1 MRKTMALALGSVLA
15 VAIVLAR
22 LHYAVWEEDIPNPY
36 ASTHLAIALSSG
48 VVGVWFAWRRPDQ
61 AIGWVILAAGM
72 TGGWMYAAQPLLV
85 EMYIADAP
93 DWVLERVPWLIVWPW
108 FVARSLLLIVAPSL
122 VIGDTLRRARR
133 TVMWSGVVV
142 TAVWCIGQFIMA
154 YGQPMGSTDDSSTP
168 GRRFAADMAN
178 WAQRGQW
185 IAGLLAIGL
194 LVVAG
199 IMLNGSTVRRQ
210 TRLFVLGAAALSFV
224 GVGELGR
231 EIVPNWYWPGDRWE
245 QITSALL
252 PVSLAMAA
260 FFDHLLDVRV
270 VVRRFVVYAGLAALG
285 AAVYLAALTLGSE
298 YFSASD
304 RTARLL
310 STVALALA
318 LIPAHSW
325 MQQWAQRHIY
335 GQSNRPDLVLRDVG
349 VRLAQATGARE
360 ALNAMVSQIAQAML
374 LPYVAI
380 ELGAAELA
388 KPITV
393 EAGERTVDIEEFPLA
408 FAGTTLGR
416 LIVGQRSPSEPLRE
430 REREV
435 LAQLAGQAGVVARDV
450 FLEAQLRSSREEI
463 VVAREEERRRLRAD
477 LHDGLGPTL
486 ASVALGLD
494 AAAQRLSDI
503 ELSTLLT
510 ELNGDVRQAIDDI
523 RRLVYGLR
531 PPALDEM
538 GLARAIE
545 HYAETLGSRSHGS
558 LQVSVDFTPLPE
570 LPAAVEVAAYRIAT
584 EALTNVTRHAGA
596 RTCAVSLD
604 VRDGDLWV
612 EVADDGQGMAHTTTK
627 GLGLSSMRERAEEL
641 SGGLRIETA
650 RPGTR
655 VRAWLPVTRAVP
667 A

>member
-1 MRKTMALALGSVLA
+1 MRKTLAIVLGSVLA

-72 TGGWMYAAQPLLV
+72 TGGWMYASQPFLV
-85 EMYIADAP
+85 ELYIADAP

-108 FVARSLLLIVAPSL
+108 YVARSLLLIVAPSL

-133 TVMWSGVVV
+133 TVMWSGLVV
-142 TAVWCIGQFIMA
+142 TALWCVGQFIVS
-154 YGQPMGSTDDSSTP
+154 YGQPMGFSDDSSTSF
-168 GRRFAADMAN
+168 RRFASDVMA

-185 IAGLLAIGL
+185 IAGLLATCL
-194 LVVAG
+194 LVVAAL
-199 IMLNGSTVRRQ
+199 MLSGSAVRRQ
-210 TRLFVLGAAALSFV
+210 TRMFVLGAAALSFV
-224 GVGELGR
+224 GVGQLGR
-231 EIVPNWYWPGDRWE
+231 EIWPDWYSPGDRWE

-252 PVSLAMAA
+252 PISLAMAA
-260 FFDHLLDVRV
+260 FFDHLIDVRV
-270 VVRRFVVYAGLAALG
+270 VVRRFVVYLGLAALG
-285 AAVYLAALTLGSE
+285 TTVYLAALTLGSE
-298 YFSASD
+298 AFSASD
-304 RTARLL
+304 GTARAL

-318 LIPAHSW
+318 LIPAHSY

-349 VRLAQATGARE
+349 VRLSQASGARE
-360 ALNAMVSQIAQAML
+360 ALNAMVSEVAQTML
-374 LPYVAI
+374 LPYVAV
-380 ELGAAELA
+380 ELGASHAVRT
-388 KPITV
+388 ITIDS
-393 EAGERTVDIEEFPLA
+393 GTPTTDLEEFPLA
-408 FAGTTLGR
+408 FAGADLGR
-416 LIVGQRSPSEPLRE
+416 LLVGRRSPSEPLRE

-435 LAQLAGQAGVVARDV
+435 LTQLAGQAGVVARDV
-450 FLEAQLRSSREEI
+450 YLEAQLRLSREEI
-463 VVAREEERRRLRAD
+463 VVAREEERRRLRGD

-494 AAAQRLSDI
+494 AAAQRLPDS
-503 ELSTLLT
+503 ELSKLLT

-523 RRLVYGLR
+523 RRVVYGLR
-531 PPALDEM
+531 PPSLDEM

-545 HYAETLGSRSHGS
+545 HYARTLGSRAAGA
-558 LQVSVDFTPLPE
+558 LDVRVDFAPLPD

-584 EALTNVTRHAGA
+584 EALTNVTRHADA
-596 RTCAVSLD
+596 RRCD
-604 VRDGDLWV
+604 VVLEIRHGDLWV
-612 EVADDGQGMAHTTTK
+612 EVADDGQGMSESSTQ
-627 GLGLSSMRERAEEL
+627 GVGLSSMRERAEEL
-641 SGGLRIETA
+641 SGGLRIESS

-655 VRAWLPVTRAVP
+655 VLAWLPLVAVP